1 VLTEVTLEALVAEA
15 VLVKLTVLEVA
26 EATLVA
32 EVEVLDAVLLDLL
45 VVEQDHLTVVLI
57 NLTLEQTTEALALL
71 R

>member
-1 VLTEVTLEALVAEA
+1 
-15 VLVKLTVLEVA
+15 VLEVA

-32 EVEVLDAVLLDLL
+32 EAEVLDAVLLDLQAEAL
-45 VVEQDHLTVVLI
+45 VPRITELT